1 VSKRPVNEDVV
12 LYEFHTPGVALLTL
26 NRPDRLNAWNG
37 ELAVR
42 YFNLLDQ
49 AANDPDVKVIV
60 ITGAGRGF
68 CSGADM
74 DALSAIRERP
84 GSAPDAMARRGP
96 HEAVLI
102 PKPVIAAVNGAC
114 AGIGLVIAL
123 MCDIRFA
130 ASNAKFTTAFSR
142 RGLVAEYG
150 ISWILPRLVGM
161 ANALDLLYSG
171 RVILGEEAER
181 MGLVNESMA
190 PELVVEHALAY
201 ATELATLASPTSMA
215 VMKRQVYADWD
226 RGLEE
231 ATATAVELMNASLR
245 RPDLKEGVASYM
257 QKRSPHFGPIDPS
270 A

>member
-1 VSKRPVNEDVV
+1 MFRTLVK
-12 LYEFHTPGVALLTL
+12 TQAVAVENQTF
-26 NRPDRLNAWNG
+26 
-37 ELAVR
+37 AVR
-42 YFNLLDQ
+42 YFELLDR
-49 AANDPDVKVIV
+49 AANDPAVKVIV

-74 DALSAIRERP
+74 DALSAINERP
-84 GSAPDAMARRGP
+84 GGAPDAMTRRGP
-96 HEAVLI
+96 HEAMLI

-123 MCDIRFA
+123 MCDVRFA

-150 ISWILPRLVGM
+150 ISWILPRLVGN

-171 RVILGEEAER
+171 RVILGDEAAR
-181 MGLVNESMA
+181 MGMVNEVMA
-190 PELVVEHALAY
+190 PELVLDRAIAY

-215 VMKRQVYADWD
+215 VMKRQIYADWD

-231 ATATAVELMNASLR
+231 ATTTAVELMNASLR
-245 RPDLKEGVASYM
+245 RPDLKEGIASYM
-257 QKRSPHFGPIDPS
+257 QKRSPNFGPIDSS